1 MPLSDNTPATH
12 LQLPASLGQKP
23 AAEAVAM
30 VLAGMLPETW
40 SAPGTAWD
48 VRAYSDIRVQFAGTP
63 STPYQPQFCLD
74 GATFVNC
81 KARDQDGNEV
91 STITT
96 PGVFT
101 FTAARG
107 GYLKFSTGSGS
118 TLTRRAGA

>member
-1 MPLSDNTPATH
+1 MALNL
-12 LQLPASLGQKP
+12 LQMLLASLRP
-23 AAEAVAM
+23 EA
-30 VLAGMLPETW
+30 W
-40 SAPGTAWD
+40 SDPTAAWD
-48 VRAYSDIRVQFAGTP
+48 VRDYSDIRVQFAGTP